1 MNAYGY
7 YAPRFFTTWYTGETQ
22 ETSWAWPNMSDALL
36 LDPLRHEIRIKCTIA
51 GTGDG
56 GDCDAFEIG
65 SSSGATN
72 PEQSTGP
79 SISLWNNIYPIFL
92 LNSEPVDLKPTPM
105 SCDGEYN

>member
-1 MNAYGY
+1 MLYKLCIMKSYSIIYN
-7 YAPRFFTTWYTGETQ
+7 
-22 ETSWAWPNMSDALL
+22 PNMSNATPI
-36 LDPLRHEIRIKCTIA
+36 DPLRHEIRIKCTIA

-72 PEQSTGP
+72 PVQNAGP

-92 LNSEPVDLKPTPM
+92 QNQESNLIPDPQ
-105 SCDGEYN
+105 SCDGVYN